1 MSKVNQTYDTIRSSS
16 MVAKDEPGVRGQNPE
31 WDTEAVLPLFHG
43 RDRARNCEVRSIQIY
58 V

>member
-1 MSKVNQTYDTIRSSS
+1 
-16 MVAKDEPGVRGQNPE
+16 MVAKDEPGVRGQDPE